1 MNVYSPICN
10 LWYGYEH
17 APYVD
22 QKFMEHS
29 NQLMETIKKNGAD
42 AVCGE
47 NGLRNELVEELADV
61 LMYYNNVLL
70 CYDILP
76 EELK

>member
-22 QKFMEHS
+22 Q
-29 NQLMETIKKNGAD
+29 TIKKNGAD

>member
-1 MNVYSPICN
+1 
-10 LWYGYEH
+10 
-17 APYVD
+17 
-22 QKFMEHS
+22 MEHS